1 LPLGATPYKA
11 LLLSMPPIST
21 PAPRPWLTWLL
32 RGLGA
37 LGVLL
42 VLAVV
47 AVWLGLDPWLRRT
60 LEKQVTK
67 RTHGQYQLAIGQ
79 LSTEWGPR
87 ALHLRRVALRRTA
100 RPLSDTL
107 PHLTLYLGR
116 LDLQG
121 VGLLALLRGQ
131 TVPLDSLVLDSLRV
145 QVLALAKKPAP
156 HPTPPLYQ
164 QRPLHLGYVALHH
177 AGGSFGPAAKPIGQV
192 TRADVLARDVLFT
205 AAGMADTQRLGCAAA
220 WEAVVRY
227 PQGRVG
233 GHVLTLGTATFSSQ
247 QHALS
252 LDSLSIEPPA
262 PGQGKPGATEVAL
275 LLPRLRIR
283 GLQAAAWQ
291 HQHRL
296 QADSALVQQPRFA
309 FRPPAKAPPPLWQ
322 LAAPLARR
330 TDLKHLL
337 ITDGFVALTG
347 LRHKP
352 VMRHF
357 YAAGHTIRVDSLGGQ
372 ANQGRILYARAWTAH
387 SGRLTA
393 VFQPP
398 AYPTSIERAALD
410 TKARTIRLT
419 GLSLQPIFSPAQLNR
434 RSGYQTTQLRVHM
447 AELRAQGFDF
457 NLLSDHSHVRVA
469 HLTAEQPWLG
479 LNSDGRGPVSSNQSV
494 LTPEAMR
501 KLRLHLEVGRLD
513 VRNGTIAARY
523 RGAETP
529 RLGTLSFDRVNITLR
544 NIGNN
549 PRTQTLA
556 HPLTGEATGYVQ
568 NRCYVQVHL
577 RAPML
582 DPQGRHHLWGSFGAT
597 PFSILNPMLA
607 PTKLIAFTSGSAQR
621 IAFDLH
627 ADRQRVRGT
636 MRATYSDLKI
646 AMYKYKDGEL
656 KKPLFKRF
664 LNGLLN
670 GLVIRDNNPR
680 PSGRFVTGEMNTRR
694 DLNSSVF
701 SAWRQGLIS
710 GGLHSVGVPQKIAQS
725 LSQSQK
731 TVALP

>member
-1 LPLGATPYKA
+1 MSHSWK
-11 LLLSMPPIST
+11 
-21 PAPRPWLTWLL
+21 TWLL
-32 RGLGA
+32 RGVAGLGILVA
-37 LGVLL
+37 L
-42 VLAVV
+42 ATV

-60 LEKQVTK
+60 LEKQVAEQ
-67 RTHGQYQLAIGQ
+67 THGQYQLGIGS
-79 LSTEWGPR
+79 LSTELWPR
-87 ALHLRRVALRRTA
+87 ALHLRRVALRPTA
-100 RPLSDTL
+100 HPLADTL
-107 PHLTLYLGR
+107 PRLTLYLGR

-121 VGLLALLRGQ
+121 VGVLALLRGR

-156 HPTPPLYQ
+156 HSSAPLYQ
-164 QRPLHLGYVALHH
+164 QHPLRLGYLALRHLG
-177 AGGSFGPAAKPIGQV
+177 GTFGPKAEPTIRV
-192 TRADVLARDVLFT
+192 TQAEVLARDVLFT
-205 AAGMADTQRLGCAAA
+205 KAGMADTQRLGCAAA
-220 WEAVVRY
+220 WQALVHY
-227 PQGRVG
+227 PEGRLG
-233 GHVLTLGTATFSSQ
+233 GHVITLATAAFSTQ
-247 QHALS
+247 QRS
-252 LDSLSIEPPA
+252 FTLDSLSIEPPA
-262 PGQGKPGATEVAL
+262 PGQGKLGATQVAL
-275 LLPRLRIR
+275 LLPQLRVR
-283 GLQAAAWQ
+283 GMRAAAWQ

-296 QADSALVQQPRFA
+296 RADSAVVQQPRLA
-309 FRPPAKAPPPLWQ
+309 FQPPAQAPPPLWQ

-330 TDLKHLL
+330 TDLGHLF
-337 ITDGFVALTG
+337 INDGFVAITG

-352 VMRHF
+352 IMRHF
-357 YAAGHTIRVDSLGGQ
+357 YAAGRTIRVDSLGGQ
-372 ANQGRILYARAWTAH
+372 ANQGRILYARSWRAH

-393 VFQPP
+393 VFRPP

-419 GLSLQPIFSPAQLNR
+419 GLALDPIFSPVQLNR
-434 RSGYQTTQLRVHM
+434 QAGYQSTQLRVRM

-469 HLTAEQPWLG
+469 RVSLEKPWLG
-479 LNSDGRGPVSSNQSV
+479 LNSDGRGPMGHNQSV

-523 RGAETP
+523 RSAETP
-529 RLGTLSFDRVNITLR
+529 RIGTLSFDRLNITLR
-544 NIGNN
+544 HISNN

-577 RAPML
+577 SAPML

-597 PFSILNPMLA
+597 PFSILNPMVK
-607 PTKLIAFTSGSAQR
+607 PTKLIEFKSGTAQR
-621 IAFDLH
+621 IAFDMH
-627 ADRQRVRGT
+627 VDRQRVAGT
-636 MRATYSDLKI
+636 MQATYSDLKI

-680 PSGRFVTGEMNTRR
+680 PSGRFVTGEMSTRR
-694 DLNSSVF
+694 ELRSSVF

-710 GGLHSVGVPQKIAQS
+710 GGLHSVGVPQKIAQK
-725 LSQSQK
+725 LSQNNE
-731 TVALP
+731 TVPLP